1 MIDAKQYLADR
12 ARVVD
17 EALESFLAD
26 YDGIPADLEEAIRFS
41 LFPGGKRLRPG
52 LAMGAAEA
60 VCGSYE
66 PALPAAC
73 AIELIH
79 TYSLV
84 HDDLPCMDDDDIRRG
99 LPTVHRKFGEAAG
112 VLVGDALQTLA
123 FEFLCGVRNQS
134 LLREIAYASG
144 PAGMVGGQYLDVQA
158 EGEELEIEGIR
169 RVHRLKT
176 GALVRVATRSGAR
189 LAKANRAQLNALTSY
204 GESIGLAFQI
214 VDDILD
220 VIGDDDE
227 MGKRSG
233 TDRARH
239 KSTYPALVGL
249 DESRR
254 LAAQARDDALES
266 LATFGPEADPLRALA
281 AYVVERRR

>member
-1 MIDAKQYLADR
+1 
-12 ARVVD
+12 
-17 EALESFLAD
+17 
-26 YDGIPADLEEAIRFS
+26 
-41 LFPGGKRLRPG
+41 LRPA

-60 VCGSYE
+60 VCGSFE
-66 PALPAAC
+66 PSMPAAC

-99 LPTVHRKFGEAAG
+99 LPTVHRKFGEAVG

-123 FEFLCGVRNQS
+123 FEFLARARNQA

-158 EGEELEIEGIR
+158 EGERLEIESIR

-176 GALVRVATRSGAR
+176 GALIRIAARSGAR
-189 LAKANRAQLNALTSY
+189 LAKANRAQLNALTTY
-204 GESIGLAFQI
+204 GENLGLAFQI

-220 VIGDDDE
+220 VVGDDDE

-233 TDRARH
+233 TDRARN

-249 DESRR
+249 AESRR

-266 LATFGPEADPLRALA
+266 LVIFGSEAEPLRALA

>member
-1 MIDAKQYLADR
+1 MIDAKQFLAER

-17 EALESFLAD
+17 EALESFLSD

-41 LFPGGKRLRPG
+41 LFPGGKRLRPA

-60 VCGSYE
+60 VCGSYA
-66 PALPAAC
+66 PSMPAAC

-112 VLVGDALQTLA
+112 VLVGDALQTMA
-123 FEFLCGVRNQS
+123 FEFLAGVRNQT
-134 LLREIAYASG
+134 LVREIAYASG
-144 PAGMVGGQYLDVQA
+144 PAGMVGGQYLDVEA
-158 EGEELEIEGIR
+158 EGVQLEIESIR

-176 GALVRVATRSGAR
+176 GALIRIAARAGAR
-189 LAKANRAQLNALTSY
+189 LAKAKRAQLNALTTY
-204 GESIGLAFQI
+204 GEHLGLAFQI

-220 VIGDDDE
+220 VVGDDDE

-233 TDRARH
+233 TDRARN

-266 LATFGPEADPLRALA
+266 LSIFGPEADSLRALA
-281 AYVVERRR
+281 AYVVDRRS

>member
-1 MIDAKQYLADR
+1 LIDLKQYLADR

-17 EALESFLAD
+17 DALERFLND
-26 YDGIPADLEEAIRFS
+26 YDGIPTDLEEAIRFS
-41 LFPGGKRLRPG
+41 LFPGGKRLRPA
-52 LAMGAAEA
+52 LAMGASEA
-60 VCGSYE
+60 VCGQYE

-112 VLVGDALQTLA
+112 VLVGDALQTMSFEILA
-123 FEFLCGVRNQS
+123 GVRNQA
-134 LLREIAYASG
+134 LLREIAHAAG
-144 PAGMVGGQYLDVQA
+144 PAGMVGGQHLDVQA
-158 EGEELEIEGIR
+158 EGKDIELDAIR

-176 GALVRVATRSGAR
+176 GALIRVATRSGAR
-189 LAKANRAQLNALTSY
+189 LAKANREQLSALTAY
-204 GESIGLAFQI
+204 GENIGLAFQI

-220 VIGDDDE
+220 VVGDDDE

-233 TDRARH
+233 TDRARD
-239 KSTYPALVGL
+239 KSTYPSLIGL

-254 LAAQARDDALES
+254 LAAQARDDALDS
-266 LATFGPEADPLRALA
+266 LTAFGQEAEPLRALA